1 MAKYQHS
8 KHFTLEEAQT
18 LIRTVKPMTV
28 HLVQLKKQLDQ
39 KGYDIHR
46 HQFFGGSGPD
56 GERFFPPELE
66 QLVVILKKL
75 EKLGI
80 LVKGIEQGL
89 VDFPHVRS
97 NGEEVYLCFKAGETE
112 IRFWHS
118 LDVGF
123 AGRKS
128 IEEL

>member
-118 LDVGF
+118 LDDGF
-123 AGRKS
+123 VGRKS

>member
-1 MAKYQHS
+1 MANYLHS
-8 KHFTLEEAQT
+8 RHFTLEEAQT
-18 LIRTVKPMTV
+18 LIRKVKPMTV
-28 HLVQLKKQLDQ
+28 QLVQLKKQLDE
-39 KGYDIHR
+39 KGYNIHR
-46 HQFFGGSGPD
+46 HEFFGGSGPN

-66 QLVVILKKL
+66 QLVDILKKL

-89 VDFPHVRS
+89 IDFPHLRS
-97 NGEEVYLCFKAGETE
+97 NGQEVYLCFKADETE

-118 LDVGF
+118 VESGF

-128 IEEL
+128 IKEL